1 MNISPIRRLLLHNIY
16 GKVLDVG
23 CGAGSQALLLCI
35 KHCQYVVGCDLFLP
49 SLKKAKVVYDD
60 VVYCDVQTLPFVEG
74 RFDVVTAFEVVEHAT
89 YPNALKLIASLE
101 KLGSRVVITTVQ
113 ESGIDVTS
121 KDLNA
126 HKCLI
131 LLKVFKEY
139 GYKVRGI
146 APKGRIKSRL
156 IYRLRKLW
164 SYFYL
169 PSARDII
176 AIKRTPASSSAA
188 EQ

>member
-1 MNISPIRRLLLHNIY
+1 MNISPIRRLLFHNIY

-23 CGAGSQALLLCI
+23 CGAGSHALLLCI
-35 KHCQYVVGCDLFLP
+35 KHSQYVVGCDLFLP
-49 SLKKAKVVYDD
+49 WLKKAKMVYDD
-60 VVYCDVQTLPFVEG
+60 AVYCDVQTLPFVEG
-74 RFDVVTAFEVVEHAT
+74 GFDVVTAFEVVEHVT

-113 ESGIDVTS
+113 EGGVDEANTC
-121 KDLNA
+121 KDFTCA

-131 LLKVFKEY
+131 PPRVFKEY

-156 IYRLRKLW
+156 MYRLRKLW

-176 AIKRTPASSSAA
+176 AVK
-188 EQ
+188 